1 MSKNLYDAAVLQL
14 RGRAL
19 EALATVELLLKNPTA
34 VPDHSNWV
42 DEIIK
47 HTKVL
52 AENENTMITL
62 QQYFGKQFAP
72 PPTGPTPPLAGP
84 SPTPPPESPG
94 EPLTITPERSPTLR
108 KELTRQKRLQAMKAR
123 QAMAKKELYPPADEE
138 SGLKEEAPKKKVS
151 KKSRKKNEE

>member
-47 HTKVL
+47 HTKML

-72 PPTGPTPPLAGP
+72 PEGAPTA
-84 SPTPPPESPG
+84 PPESRG

-138 SGLKEEAPKKKVS
+138 SGLKEEEPKKKVS

>member
-72 PPTGPTPPLAGP
+72 PPPAPGTLLPGAPAPQ
-84 SPTPPPESPG
+84 PG

-108 KELTRQKRLQAMKAR
+108 KELARQKRLEAMKAR
-123 QAMAKKELYPPADEE
+123 QTMAKKELYPETEE
-138 SGLKEEAPKKKVS
+138 KSGLKEGESKKKRR
-151 KKSRKKNEE
+151 SRKKAETAVANVE